1 MRAWIKPGW
10 VLPVGGVALTWVA
23 LFELNAY
30 WFEFL
35 AVSPYVGWVF
45 LPAALRVLAVLLFK
59 TRGVLGL
66 FLGAFITNASL
77 WGSEWWNALAL
88 SAVSAL
94 SPALALWLGVR
105 WLDLMPTLDGLK
117 GWQLLAL
124 SALAAVSNSVSKDTE
139 VIVLG
144 ERLLGRRILSQAMDM
159 ATIQNPTDSFTAPS
173 DLLTMPRNTLF

>member
-35 AVSPYVGWVF
+35 AVSPYISWVF

-66 FLGAFITNASL
+66 FLGALITNASL

-124 SALAAVSNSVSKDTE
+124 SALAAVSNSVLHGLLFYAIE
-139 VIVLG
+139 HEMPWHNVIVSMTVG
-144 ERLLGRRILSQAMDM
+144 DFAG
-159 ATIQNPTDSFTAPS
+159 
-173 DLLTMPRNTLF
+173 TLMVLYSAYFVMRWWQPKA